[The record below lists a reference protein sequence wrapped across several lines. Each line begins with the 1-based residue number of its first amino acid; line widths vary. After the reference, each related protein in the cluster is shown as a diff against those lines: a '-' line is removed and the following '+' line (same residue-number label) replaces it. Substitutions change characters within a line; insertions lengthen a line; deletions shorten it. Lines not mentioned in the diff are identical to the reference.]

1 MTPERW
7 QRVSELYEAVLDR
20 PAGEREAFLTNLCAG
35 DTGLRR
41 EVESL
46 LAQDDHHSPLDH
58 PVWVPEDLVAE
69 DPDHA
74 AGTSGA
80 AGYNSGSSQRMRL
93 AAGTHLGPYEILAG
107 IGAGG
112 MGEVYR
118 GRDTRLDRLVAIKIL
133 RPDVAADPAF
143 RARFDREAR
152 TISQLDHPNICPL
165 FDVGDQGGVAY
176 LVMPLLDGEAL
187 VERLRRGP
195 LPLPAALR
203 IAISLA
209 SALTYAHGRGVLH
222 RDIKPHNMLMLADGR
237 TMLLDFGIAKPYGL
251 DSSNTMADTS
261 PALTRIGQ
269 TLGTLEYMAPEQL
282 AGRIVDGRSDMFS
295 LGIVIAELVTGK
307 HPFRGATPA
316 VTASAILDRPY
327 EGQPGA
333 TGPAAEL
340 DRIVRRML
348 ALEPAERFPT
358 MADCLAELRLLEHDS
373 GARTTIVAAPR
384 APRVGRAT
392 VLAVIVVL
400 AAAAAL
406 FVWRGRTAPSADSS
420 QSSNAPAASPAL
432 PTTSPVVFWLDV
444 RQGASPA
451 APIVPSLGDESY
463 RNGWGFRVNVQPTGA
478 SHVYLVSDDRPG
490 VDNPTGLEVLFAG
503 TTPSGGGRL
512 TTEWIGFAGA
522 PGRDTLWLVSSATG
536 ISELAAAAARVS
548 AGERGIVSDAEAGA
562 RLRAQLDA
570 SASQAQVSRDRS
582 AARATLVGAGPSVV
596 TRMEL
601 QHVD

>member
-20 PAGEREAFLTNLCAG
+20 PAGEREAFLADLCGA

-46 LAQDDHHSPLDH
+46 LAQDDRRSPLDR
-58 PVWVPEDLVAE
+58 PVWVPEDLLAE
-69 DPDHA
+69 GPDHT

-80 AGYNSGSSQRMRL
+80 AGYNSGSPQRMRL

-176 LVMPLLDGEAL
+176 LVMPLLEGEAL
-187 VERLRRGP
+187 VERLRRGA
-195 LPLPAALR
+195 LPLQAALR

-222 RDIKPHNMLMLADGR
+222 RDIKPHNMLMLTDGR

-251 DSSNTMADTS
+251 ESSNTMADTS

-327 EGQPGA
+327 EGQPDA

-348 ALEPAERFPT
+348 ALEPADRFPS
-358 MADCLAELRLLEHDS
+358 MADCLAELRVLEHDS
-373 GARTTIVAAPR
+373 GSRPVIEPRSAPRRART
-384 APRVGRAT
+384 
-392 VLAVIVVL
+392 
-400 AAAAAL
+400 AAAAAGVIL
-406 FVWRGRTAPSADSS
+406 AMAAGVFIWRDRTAPDTVSS
-420 QSSNAPAASPAL
+420 EAPAPASAPL
-432 PTTSPVVFWLDV
+432 VPRLTFWLDV
-444 RQGASPA
+444 EPSGGGAAFQS
-451 APIVPSLGDESY
+451 IGDHVYPTGS
-463 RNGWGFRVNVQPTGA
+463 RFRVNLVSQPA
-478 SHVYLVSDDRPG
+478 AHVYVVSDDVPAPG
-490 VDNPTGLEVLFAG
+490 NPTGLTLLFPRADSRPANAG
-503 TTPSGGGRL
+503 GAT
-512 TTEWIGFAGA
+512 TTEWAVFTGPPA
-522 PGRDTLWLVSSATG
+522 RERLWLLSSTAPIAG
-536 ISELAAAAARVS
+536 LDALAAKIRATDLGTVTDLETARVVRARLDDAAAQARVLPDPS
-548 AGERGIVSDAEAGA
+548 KP
-562 RLRAQLDA
+562 
-570 SASQAQVSRDRS
+570 
-582 AARATLVGAGPSVV
+582 RATLAGGPLVV
-596 TRMEL
+596 HRLEL
-601 QHVD
+601 QHE